1 MAGSLSPITTKAAGQ
16 PNFRAVPA
24 VTTTL
29 LFDVPLRGNGYRTT
43 NGKGFRP
50 VSAGQKHRCHRGFFG

>member
-1 MAGSLSPITTKAAGQ
+1 MAGSFSPITTKAAGQ

-24 VTTTL
+24 VTTTAAIRRAAQE
-29 LFDVPLRGNGYRTT
+29 DGYRTT

-50 VSAGQKHRCHRGFFG
+50 VSAGQKRRCHRGFFG

>member
-1 MAGSLSPITTKAAGQ
+1 MASPFSPITTKAAGQ

-24 VTTTL
+24 ATTPAA
-29 LFDVPLRGNGYRTT
+29 VRRAAQGHGYRTT

-50 VSAGQKHRCHRGFFG
+50 VSAGQKHRYHRGFFG